1 MKKVFRVSALAAVVM
16 LAAGCNNN
24 ASAPTPEM
32 KLDNDEQKAAYAL
45 GASVGS
51 FASQT
56 LKQQDELGIKLDRE
70 LVKRGFIDALD
81 EQVKLTDEELGSI
94 LRSHEERLN
103 TLFREK
109 TEAKMAET
117 RKSGEDFLTE
127 NAKKDGIK
135 VTESG
140 LQYEVVK
147 EGQGAKPT
155 AADTVTVHYTGKLV
169 DGTVFDSSKDRGQ
182 PATFPL
188 ANVIKGWTEGVALM
202 SEGAEYR
209 LYVPADLAYGNQDIG
224 TIPAGSVLIFDVELL
239 SIEKKEEPKAE
250 EEKK

>member
-1 MKKVFRVSALAAVVM
+1 MKKVLKVSALAAVVM
-16 LAAGCNNN
+16 LAAGCKDNT
-24 ASAPTPEM
+24 SAPAPEV
-32 KLDNDEQKAAYAL
+32 KLDTDEQKAAYAL

-51 FASQT
+51 FGSQT
-56 LKQQDELGIKLDRE
+56 LTQQDELGVKLDRE
-70 LVKRGFIDALD
+70 LVKQGFTDALD
-81 EQVKLTDEELGSI
+81 GKVKLTDEELSST

-103 TLFREK
+103 TLFKEK
-109 TEAKMAET
+109 AEAKMAET
-117 RKSGEDFLTE
+117 RKAGETFLAE
-127 NAKKDGIK
+127 NAKKEGVT

-147 EGQGAKPT
+147 EGEGARP
-155 AADTVTVHYTGKLV
+155 AASDTVTVHYTGKLV
-169 DGTVFDSSKDRGQ
+169 DGTVFDSSKERGQ

-239 SIEKKEEPKAE
+239 SIEKKDEAKT
-250 EEKK
+250 EEKQ